1 MKKPV
6 TLALALLAATALA
19 GPLAG
24 PVAAQSTLRVKPS
37 GDVRITDPHLGSDS
51 MARNM
56 GYMVYDT
63 LFAVD
68 DQLRIRPQMAESHE
82 VLEGGRVWR
91 FRLREGLVF
100 QDGSPVTAADVV
112 ASLRRW
118 AQNDG
123 LGQQLIARGAV
134 FEAEGAN
141 AFTLTLNTPWG
152 MVLEALGKPGA
163 PVPFIMPERLAQTP
177 ANRPV
182 PEVLGS
188 GPYRFVA
195 NEWRAGDRLVF
206 ARHAGYR
213 PRSEPAAGLS
223 GGRTAR
229 FDRVEWLIMPDQST
243 AIDALRKGEIDIAE
257 DIPADLLSVLR
268 RDRNITVANQDE
280 LGVAQQIRLNT
291 TQPPFN
297 NPRLRQALL
306 HAVNGQDFLN
316 AVTTDPSQGRVC
328 NSFYVCSSPFHSTMG
343 WPAVNLDRARQLVRE
358 SGYDGTPVV
367 FLNAAEN
374 TNINAFTLV
383 ADQLFRSIGLRT
395 DVQAMDWATV
405 VARRQSRE
413 PVARGGWSVFISGP
427 GGLDMMEPVSHLG
440 LRSNCDRAWFGWP
453 CDEEIERLRAAFAD
467 TPDEARKR
475 EISAQIQARALETV
489 PYIPIGVQYQLRA
502 HRANLTGLLNP
513 PAPVYWN
520 VSRR

>member
-19 GPLAG
+19 LPA
-24 PVAAQSTLRVKPS
+24 AAQSVLRVKPS

-63 LFAVD
+63 LFAMD
-68 DQLRIRPQMAESHE
+68 ADLRIRPQMAESWSVE
-82 VLEGGRVWR
+82 EGGRVWR
-91 FRLREGLVF
+91 FRLR
-100 QDGSPVTAADVV
+100 DGMRFSDGGAVTANDVV

-123 LGQQLIARGAV
+123 LGQQLIARGGTFTV
-134 FEAEGAN
+134 EGPLAFSLSLN
-141 AFTLTLNTPWG
+141 APWG
-152 MVLEALGKPGA
+152 MVLEVLGKPGA
-163 PVPFIMPERLAQTP
+163 PVPFIMPARLAETP
-177 ANRPV
+177 ANRAV
-182 PEVLGS
+182 PEAIGS

-195 NEWRAGDRLVF
+195 SEWRAGDRLVF
-206 ARHAGYR
+206 ARNPNNTPRADAPSGLAGGKQ
-213 PRSEPAAGLS
+213 P
-223 GGRTAR
+223 R
-229 FDRVEWLIMPDQST
+229 FDRVEWLIMPDQQT

-257 DIPADLLSVLR
+257 DIPADLLPVLR
-268 RDRNITVANQDE
+268 RDRNITVARQDE
-280 LGVAQQIRLNT
+280 IGVAQQIRLNT

-297 NPRLRQALL
+297 NQRLRQALL
-306 HAVNGQDFLN
+306 AAVDGQEFLT
-316 AVTTDPSQGRVC
+316 AVIGDPSHGRTC
-328 NSFYVCSSPFHSTMG
+328 ASFYVCSSPWFTNAG
-343 WPAVNLDRARQLVRE
+343 WPTPNLDRARQMVRD
-358 SGYDGTPVV
+358 SGYDGTPAVL
-367 FLNAAEN
+367 LNAAEN

-383 ADQLFRSIGLRT
+383 ADSLFRSIGIRT

-413 PVARGGWSVFISGP
+413 PVGRGGWSVFISGP

-440 LRSNCDRAWFGWP
+440 LRSNCERAWFGWP

-467 TPDEARKR
+467 TPDEAQRR
-475 EISAQIQARALETV
+475 DIANRIQARALETV

-502 HRANLTGLLNP
+502 HRSNLEGLLNP

>member
-1 MKKPV
+1 M
-6 TLALALLAATALA
+6 LALLASVALA
-19 GPLAG
+19 LPAG
-24 PVAAQSTLRVKPS
+24 AQSVLRVKPS
-37 GDVRITDPHLGSDS
+37 SDVRVMDPHLGSDS

-68 DQLRIRPQMAESHE
+68 ADLRVRPQMVESWTSE
-82 VLEGGRVWR
+82 EAGRVWR

-100 QDGSPVTAADVV
+100 HDGAPVTSADVV

-134 FEAEGAN
+134 FEAASPRD
-141 AFTLTLNTPWG
+141 FSLTLNTPWG

-177 ANRPV
+177 ASRAV
-182 PEVLGS
+182 TETIGS
-188 GPYRFVA
+188 GPFRFVA
-195 NEWRAGDRLVF
+195 SEWRAGDRLVF
-206 ARHAGYR
+206 ARHAGYQ
-213 PRSEPAAGLS
+213 PRAEAPSGLAGS
-223 GGRTAR
+223 KTPR
-229 FDRVEWLIMPDQST
+229 FDRVEWMILPDQQT
-243 AIDALRKGEIDIAE
+243 ALDALRQGMIDIAE
-257 DIPADLLSVLR
+257 DIPADLLAVLR
-268 RDRNITVANQDE
+268 RDRNIVIANQDS

-291 TQPPFN
+291 TQPPFD
-297 NPRLRQALL
+297 NPLLRRALL
-306 HAVNGQDFLN
+306 EAVDGREFLA

-328 NSFYVCSSPFHSTMG
+328 NSWYACSSPWHTEAG
-343 WPAVNLDRARQLVRE
+343 WPRPNLERARQLVRD
-358 SGYDGTPVV
+358 SGYDGTPAVL
-367 FLNAAEN
+367 LNAAEN

-383 ADQLFRSIGLRT
+383 ADQLLRSIGIRT

-413 PVARGGWSVFISGP
+413 PVGRGGWSIFISGP

-440 LRSNCDRAWFGWP
+440 LRSNCERAWFGWP
-453 CDEEIERLRAAFAD
+453 CDAEIERLRAAFAD
-467 TPDEARKR
+467 GQDEAAKR
-475 EISAQIQARALETV
+475 EIAARIQARALETV
-489 PYIPIGVQYQLRA
+489 PYVPIGVQYQLRA
-502 HRANLTGLLNP
+502 HRANLDGLLSP

-520 VSRR
+520 VQRR